1 MYRLIASAYTRITA
15 HGVAADDNSDVRQI
29 LYLVQTL
36 YCANSDPIDT
46 HTRMNNICIF
56 FSLAENGS
64 AINHVEFIFSPF
76 DHPTIFVWTSPTE
89 KIKINAKKNK
99 KKKYSAHHYEIN
111 HRARPVEIIC
121 KSINR
126 FCICVFSG
134 GHHFSPNVWHQFI
147 DGATRLWIAF
157 KMHLQIFRSRS
168 ANIHSPH
175 MHTSPLRSKFT
186 FSIDHGIDSM
196 HMQSSTKKNP
206 NSDKWRRGTCLC
218 AVDYFSIIGRKNTF
232 HHRPEAHCVE
242 FALYIE
248 ESNNN
253 RGRKKTRTHT
263 RNSAVVWITDFQ
275 CAGNLLM
282 IKNI

>member
-157 KMHLQIFRSRS
+157 KMHLRSFALGRPIS
-168 ANIHSPH
+168 TVHICTQARCVRNSLFQLTTASTRCICRAARKKIQTATNGAAERVCVPLT
-175 MHTSPLRSKFT
+175 TSPLLAEKTHFT
-186 FSIDHGIDSM
+186 IDQKPTVLCLHY
-196 HMQSSTKKNP
+196 TLKRATTTAEEKK
-206 NSDKWRRGTCLC
+206 
-218 AVDYFSIIGRKNTF
+218 
-232 HHRPEAHCVE
+232 HE
-242 FALYIE
+242 
-248 ESNNN
+248 
-253 RGRKKTRTHT
+253 RTHEI
-263 RNSAVVWITDFQ
+263 R
-275 CAGNLLM
+275 L
-282 IKNI
+282 